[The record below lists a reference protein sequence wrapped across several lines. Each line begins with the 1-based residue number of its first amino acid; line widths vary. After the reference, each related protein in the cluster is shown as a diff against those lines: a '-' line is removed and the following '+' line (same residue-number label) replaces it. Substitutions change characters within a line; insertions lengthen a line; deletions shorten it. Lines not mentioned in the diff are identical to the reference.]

1 MSYLRYPMLASLA
14 VVLASCGDSAGP
26 TGGGC
31 DEPITITVSSTT
43 SPSIS
48 WTPSCTV
55 AVIRVSQLN
64 EPVDSLK
71 LKWWVQSES
80 NSIRPPVSY
89 GSAPAGSTVLL
100 GPKAL
105 FGGTQYLVELL
116 VNDPTT
122 GEPFTAGTTQFTP

>member
-14 VVLASCGDSAGP
+14 LVVASCGDSSGP

-31 DEPITITVSSTT
+31 DEPITVTVSSTT

-55 AVIRVSQLN
+55 AVIQVSQIN
-64 EPVDSLK
+64 EPVDSLRT
-71 LKWWVQSES
+71 KWWVQTEG

-89 GSAPAGSTVLL
+89 GSTPPGATALL
-100 GPKAL
+100 GPKPL
-105 FGGTQYLVELL
+105 FGGTQYQVILL
-116 VNDPTT
+116 VRDPTT
-122 GEPFTAGTTQFTP
+122 GQPFEAGRAQFTP

>member
-1 MSYLRYPMLASLA
+1 MRYLRYSMLASLA
-14 VVLASCGDSAGP
+14 LVVASCGDSAGP

-31 DEPITITVSSTT
+31 DESLVVTVSSTT
-43 SPSIS
+43 SPAIS

-55 AVIRVSQLN
+55 AAIRISQPS

-71 LKWWVQSES
+71 IKWWVQSET

-89 GSAPAGSTVLL
+89 GSAPAGATVLL

-105 FGGTQYLVELL
+105 FGGTQYFVELL

-122 GEPFTAGTTQFTP
+122 GEPFNVGTTQFTP